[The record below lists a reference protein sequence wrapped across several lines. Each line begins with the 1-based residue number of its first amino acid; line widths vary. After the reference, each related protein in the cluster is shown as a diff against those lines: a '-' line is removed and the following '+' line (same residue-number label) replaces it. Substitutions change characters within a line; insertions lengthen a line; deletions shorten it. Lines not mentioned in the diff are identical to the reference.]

1 MDMSPA
7 NPVRSERKQPQ
18 WTVHGSSS
26 LPLADCEDRSST
38 MSQEAPTAYRV
49 LARKYRPETFAALIG
64 QEALVRTLSNALEM
78 KRLAHAFVL
87 TGVRGIGKTSTARL
101 LAKGLNCI
109 GVNGSGKETLEPC
122 GSCEPCTA
130 IGAGRHVDVL
140 EIDAASHTG
149 VDDAREIIEGVGYRP
164 VSARY
169 KIYIIDEVHM
179 MSKSAFNALL
189 KTLEEPPE
197 AVKFIF
203 ATTEIRKVPVTILS
217 RCQRY
222 DLRRVSA
229 DMLEEHL
236 QKICDQEGITYDAAA
251 LRTIAVA
258 AEGSVRDALSMLDQ
272 AAAMTADKLVEG
284 AVNEMLGRP
293 GRGESL
299 GILQAIFA
307 GDAAAALLQFARVHK
322 NGAEAEMVVADL
334 LNIIHQAS
342 LAAAGADLA
351 DLIESERPGIAA
363 LGDLGIA
370 KLGRAWQMLL
380 RGHEEVSKAPNP
392 AAAFEMLVIRLAHTA
407 NMPTPG
413 DILQKLPNAPHT
425 RVKETSAATKGS
437 TAPPAES
444 VQQSSAPLEA
454 EPVAHPT
461 TSMHMS
467 GNGGQQ
473 QALADNMPPDIES
486 HLAGILPAE
495 AHPGEITPAEP
506 PPKDVA
512 APSITS
518 LADIATL
525 AEAKDEMLLAARV
538 RTHLRLVALHPGS
551 LEVALTER
559 APDSLIGDLAKYLTE
574 WTGQRWLVSISD
586 GPGGKTLA
594 EERTE
599 QADALKS
606 EITETPLVKT
616 ILTLFPGSKIEAIKP
631 SDAATHNGNLHI
643 NAGNEPPM
651 TDGENGE

>member
-351 DLIESERPGIAA
+351 DLIESERPGSAA

-594 EERTE
+594 EERAE
-599 QADALKS
+599 QADALKY

-616 ILTLFPGSKIEAIKP
+616 ILMLFPGSKIEAIKP